1 MVMKKSTFIIG
12 VISSFL
18 VLIGVAMKFQHWP
31 GAGVVITV
39 GAALFAFGYSIML
52 LIDKNALQPNDF
64 QKIVNIMTMIAML
77 VIMIA
82 FVFKFQHWP
91 GARIGIYAGH
101 ILLLALI
108 PTLFMHALKES
119 DPVKKLNFNNEA
131 ILLVLL
137 TAFSFFIWLVRS
149 IS

>member
-1 MVMKKSTFIIG
+1 MKKSTFIIG

-18 VLIGVAMKFQHWP
+18 LLIGVGMKFLHWP
-31 GAGVVITV
+31 GASVVITISAV
-39 GAALFAFGYSIML
+39 LFAFGYAIL
-52 LIDKNALQPNDF
+52 LMIDKNALSPNDF
-64 QKIVNIMTMIAML
+64 QKFVNLMVMIAMM

-101 ILLLALI
+101 LILLALI
-108 PTLFMHALKES
+108 PTLFMHASKES

>member
-1 MVMKKSTFIIG
+1 MKRNTFIIG

-18 VLIGVAMKFQHWP
+18 LLIGVAMKFEHWP
-31 GAGVVITV
+31 GAGIVITI
-39 GAALFAFGYSIML
+39 AAVLFAFGYAVL
-52 LIDKNALQPNDF
+52 LYIDKNALAINDF
-64 QKIVNIMTMIAML
+64 QKFVNLLTMIAMII
-77 VIMIA
+77 IMIG

-91 GARIGIYAGH
+91 GARIGLYAGH
-101 ILLLALI
+101 LMLIALI
-108 PTLFMHALKES
+108 PTLFIHASKES

-131 ILLVLL
+131 ILLVML